1 MAAGPIRSVA
11 RMTPGTDRKSIEPAY
26 GRAVLDADIPHGR
39 AGWAC
44 SNAGHELIER
54 DRRALCHDP
63 DRTVRLVR
71 DPARQGEVAG
81 GAPDEPPEPDALDV
95 APDDGLEPSGPV
107 RRHGGAWATGARA
120 RRGRAR
126 ARRSIPAADLSR
138 RSARGTPSRRRRRR
152 GR

>member
-11 RMTPGTDRKSIEPAY
+11 RMTPGTDREPVEPAHR
-26 GRAVLDADIPHGR
+26 RAALDADVLHRG

-63 DRTVRLVR
+63 DRTVGLVR
-71 DPARQGEVAG
+71 DPARQREVAG
-81 GAPDEPPEPDALDV
+81 GAPDEPPEPHALDV
-95 APDDGLEPSGPV
+95 APDDGLEPSGTV

-120 RRGRAR
+120 RRA
-126 ARRSIPAADLSR
+126 
-138 RSARGTPSRRRRRR
+138 
-152 GR
+152 